1 MFDLI
6 CERSAPISEHGRHNV
21 GSDGA
26 DKFELLRNLML
37 NYTSTTPPPEAPFVP
52 ISAYGAATLPLSV
65 SLLDIAQQ
73 ISAGALSAKQPLTLE
88 EVCPNATILIYSFPS
103 ANFYR
108 FVHPPDSIFQGRLSV
123 YFLALGAL
131 AWPLFLD
138 LRRLI
143 VLMRTCLRPQP
154 KMLRLAVDKV
164 RDRAHVVVRG
174 EGGDSLAGIIDRK
187 KGGEGV
193 VALPGGPEHGKM
205 TRIDIIL
212 EAMGRANYGPFMGGE
227 RKGITQGRFRPRPQ
241 IPYFIGERAQGHH
254 SGRGCARSHR
264 PHSISRGKLN
274 GEPL

>member
-108 FVHPPDSIFQGRLSV
+108 FVHPPDSDFPRSAERVFSCAWRAGVAIIFGFATPDCVDVHLSQ
-123 YFLALGAL
+123 APAKD
-131 AWPLFLD
+131 A
-138 LRRLI
+138 
-143 VLMRTCLRPQP
+143 
-154 KMLRLAVDKV
+154 A
-164 RDRAHVVVRG
+164 
-174 EGGDSLAGIIDRK
+174 
-187 KGGEGV
+187 
-193 VALPGGPEHGKM
+193 
-205 TRIDIIL
+205 
-212 EAMGRANYGPFMGGE
+212 
-227 RKGITQGRFRPRPQ
+227 
-241 IPYFIGERAQGHH
+241 IGCR
-254 SGRGCARSHR
+254 
-264 PHSISRGKLN
+264 
-274 GEPL
+274 